1 MKPLLIITTIF
12 LSSLMM
18 ASVANAKWAEVARS
32 FDGNIFY
39 VDLER
44 IRKHDGKVYFWRL
57 SNYSKPGYNGT
68 MSSEIYIEAEC
79 GRFRLRWLNQT
90 YYNGPM
96 RSGKTLYSTNTPQK
110 EWIYLPPNSAREDI
124 LKAVCNHK
132 SMQ

>member
-1 MKPLLIITTIF
+1 MKKLLILMIF
-12 LSSLMM
+12 LSSMVIS
-18 ASVANAKWAEVARS
+18 SVAYSKWTEVSKS
-32 FDGNIFY
+32 FDGDTFY

-44 IRKHDGKVYFWRL
+44 IRKHDGKVYFRRL

-96 RSGKTLYSTNTPQK
+96 RSGKTLHSTNTPQK
-110 EWIYLPPNSAREDI
+110 EWIYLPPDSAREGI